1 MWFFCCIS
9 DDWQSMLGRV
19 YPNEECIVEDI
30 DDCGAFNWFN
40 VRLRD
45 VEENLT
51 IANMF
56 ENILVGDSFVDE
68 LD

>member
-1 MWFFCCIS
+1 MCGF
-9 DDWQSMLGRV
+9 LGVSATTGTACWTGFIQMRCV
-19 YPNEECIVEDI
+19 LLRILSA
-30 DDCGAFNWFN
+30 GAFNCFN

-45 VEENLT
+45 MEENLT

-56 ENILVGDSFVDE
+56 ENSVVGRSFADE

>member
-1 MWFFCCIS
+1 MRSVLLRI
-9 DDWQSMLGRV
+9 LTT
-19 YPNEECIVEDI
+19 
-30 DDCGAFNWFN
+30 GAFNYFS

-56 ENILVGDSFVDE
+56 ENSVVGGSFVDE